1 MFFGTFSTNAGYP
14 RFFSTRLI
22 EEETE
27 EQNEKKKEKGQ
38 KKVTHLGGSLFGI
51 ARWVAWVGRFGWV
64 ALFFL
69 FAFGSHL
76 LLLLLFCVCLVF
88 FLVFLSA

>member
-1 MFFGTFSTNAGYP
+1 MLGILA
-14 RFFSTRLI
+14 FFSTRLI

-27 EQNEKKKEKGQ
+27 EQKEKKKEKGQ

-51 ARWVAWVGRFGWV
+51 ARWVAWVGHFGWV

-76 LLLLLFCVCLVF
+76 LLLLLLFCVCLVF